1 MGEPPL
7 AGNTDLA
14 TYRERFRLLVLPS
27 FWPAYAYR
35 IDVRQD
41 GAAYLRWARLSGRGG
56 YEPGQLVRQGTRP
69 LRSHELREWRQALT
83 VLASVT
89 RETQNEADGTVNSD
103 GSQNVSICVDG
114 TMLVLERLT
123 TTGRDYVIRDCEI
136 EASLR
141 RLVTIVSRMMP
152 RNRMN

>member
-1 MGEPPL
+1 M
-7 AGNTDLA
+7 AGNADLVG
-14 TYRERFRLLVLPS
+14 YRERFRLLVLPS

-41 GAAYLRWARLSGRGG
+41 GSAYLRWARLNGRGG
-56 YEPGQLVRQGTRP
+56 YEPGRLVRQGTRP
-69 LRSHELREWRQALT
+69 LRSHELRELRQALT
-83 VLASVT
+83 ALATVT
-89 RETQNEADGTVNSD
+89 RETQNEVDGTVNPD

-123 TTGRDYVIRDCEI
+123 PTGRDYVIRDCDI
-136 EASLR
+136 EESLR
-141 RLVTIVSRMMP
+141 RLLNVVSRMKP